1 MSTAS
6 QKPVYCIDTSSLIRG
21 WNEAY
26 PIEAF
31 PSFWDRMEGL
41 AHDGRL
47 IAPDEVLRETERRDD
62 GLHKWLK
69 ARSEIFRPID
79 QELQVAVA
87 RVMSDFQLLVKN
99 RPGKNAADPW
109 IIALAEIERGH
120 GTVVVTEENEDNSSS
135 NPKIPLVCRHY
146 GIEFIRLLDLI
157 RIERW
162 QF

>member
-1 MSTAS
+1 MNPAT
-6 QKPVYCIDTSSLIRG
+6 QKPAYCIDTSSLIRG
-21 WNEAY
+21 W
-26 PIEAF
+26 
-31 PSFWDRMEGL
+31 
-41 AHDGRL
+41 
-47 IAPDEVLRETERRDD
+47 
-62 GLHKWLK
+62 
-69 ARSEIFRPID
+69 
-79 QELQVAVA
+79 
-87 RVMSDFQLLVKN
+87 
-99 RPGKNAADPW
+99 NAADPW